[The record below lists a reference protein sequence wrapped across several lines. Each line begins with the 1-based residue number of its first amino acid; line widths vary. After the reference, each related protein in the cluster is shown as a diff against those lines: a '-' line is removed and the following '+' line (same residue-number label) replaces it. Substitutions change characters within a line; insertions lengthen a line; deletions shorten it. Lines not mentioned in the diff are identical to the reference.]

1 MKPLFLDTAW
11 NYITYPGQQPG
22 GGEQAGAG
30 AGAQAEEEME
40 VDNESPEPE
49 AKPQKKGWF
58 GFGR

>member
-1 MKPLFLDTAW
+1 VKPLFLDTAW
-11 NYITYPGQQPG
+11 NYIAYPGQQVGG
-22 GGEQAGAG
+22 GGEQAG

-40 VDNESPEPE
+40 VESEAAEPE